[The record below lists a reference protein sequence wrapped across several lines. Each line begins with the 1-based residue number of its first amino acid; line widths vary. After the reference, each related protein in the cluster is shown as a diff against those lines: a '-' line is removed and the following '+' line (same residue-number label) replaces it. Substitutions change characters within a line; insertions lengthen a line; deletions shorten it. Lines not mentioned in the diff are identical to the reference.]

1 MLSKF
6 TNLVKERKSEIIL
19 VIGVALISLFSFLMG
34 YITAKY
40 QEKEPLIIE
49 TTGEEISEINTGL

>member
-19 VIGVALISLFSFLMG
+19 AIGVALISLFSFLMG

>member
-49 TTGEEISEINTGL
+49 TTDKELNKINSEL

>member
-19 VIGVALISLFSFLMG
+19 AIGVALISLFSFLMG

-49 TTGEEISEINTGL
+49 TTGEEISEITSEL

>member
-6 TNLVKERKSEIIL
+6 TNFVKELKPEIIL

-49 TTGEEISEINTGL
+49 TTDKELNKINSEL